1 MNHGRALHNDSVSGN
16 NLHCHRYRW
25 LSGDVLVR
33 RGPAKVAGTSPIGD
47 VPVWWATMLVRRAPD
62 CAGTFGNIRAYQV
75 IHLRRM
81 PGVWARP
88 RVSPVMWAPLAA
100 RPGKSPACEPDPS
113 ELGHVSP
120 SGCTCT
126 EHATRCCS
134 LYRQLSFLGHHKL
147 TIISKLIRPT
157 STRLKAFQFPR
168 DMWAAS

>member
-1 MNHGRALHNDSVSGN
+1 MPQGIIFWCLLDSSVMDLLHAQHQSVNQTWPVIVTFRPAPLSRYIRKVSRAWVN
-16 NLHCHRYRW
+16 
-25 LSGDVLVR
+25 
-33 RGPAKVAGTSPIGD
+33 
-47 VPVWWATMLVRRAPD
+47 
-62 CAGTFGNIRAYQV
+62 
-75 IHLRRM
+75 
-81 PGVWARP
+81 AR
-88 RVSPVMWAPLAA
+88 RVSPPPCE
-100 RPGKSPACEPDPS
+100 PGHVSPPCCPPWQTKSLACEPDPS

-168 DMWAAS
+168 DM